1 MSKEAW
7 LKFLEGDENSFSEVY
22 HAYFN
27 ELFAYA
33 LKIGFDEETCKD
45 AIHDVFFKIYVSKSQ
60 LYHIQNIEFYL
71 LHCLKNRLFDIYK
84 SENKITE
91 INFHDI
97 ITENESS
104 IIERMIKE
112 EREIQI
118 KKQLIHLLKSLPPKQ
133 RKIIQYHY
141 QLNLSSKEIGELLDL
156 SPAAVKKSIYRALK
170 KMKEKS
176 SLFSR
181 QDSSI

>member
-7 LKFLEGDENSFSEVY
+7 LKFLEGDEISFSELY

-45 AIHDVFFKIYVSKSQ
+45 AIQDVFFKIYVSKSQ

-71 LHCLKNRLFDIYK
+71 LHCLKNRLFDIYNRE
-84 SENKITE
+84 SRIAE
-91 INFHDI
+91 INYDDI

-104 IIERMIKE
+104 IIERIIKE
-112 EREIQI
+112 ERDLQLEKQI
-118 KKQLIHLLKSLPPKQ
+118 IYLLKILPPKQ

-141 QLNLSSKEIGELLDL
+141 QHNLSNREIGELLDL
-156 SPAAVKKSIYRALK
+156 SPEAVKKSIYRALK
-170 KMKEKS
+170 KMKEQS
-176 SLFSR
+176 SLF
-181 QDSSI
+181 